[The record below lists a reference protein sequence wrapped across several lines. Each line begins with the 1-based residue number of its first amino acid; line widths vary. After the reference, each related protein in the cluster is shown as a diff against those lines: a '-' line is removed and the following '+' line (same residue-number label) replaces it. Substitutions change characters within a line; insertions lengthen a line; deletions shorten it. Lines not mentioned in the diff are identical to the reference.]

1 MPRMAHLSRHLD
13 GSSARPTGAT
23 GEDRLSIAGAW
34 LSEARRVLD
43 RIEATQMPA
52 IAEAATLCARAIGD
66 GGLVHL
72 FGTGHSRIPLEEMF
86 PRYGSYPGFHPIAEL
101 SMTFHTQVVGAN
113 GQRQAMFIERTEGLA
128 EVILANFQFGPTD
141 VMLIFSASGLTA
153 VPIEMAI
160 GARARGLPVVA
171 VTSVA
176 QSMAGTPDHPSGTRL
191 LDHADIVI
199 DLCTP
204 AGDALVRLP
213 GLDTPIG
220 PGSTVANATI
230 VNELKVQTAAILLE
244 QGALPPVLTSGAVVG
259 AERSAELFEAAYR
272 EHARRVARSLAGA
285 APAGGEGA
293 T

>member
-1 MPRMAHLSRHLD
+1 M
-13 GSSARPTGAT
+13 TV
-23 GEDRLSIAGAW
+23 AGTW
-34 LSEARRVLD
+34 LTEARGILD

-52 IAEAATLCARAIGD
+52 IAQTATLCARAIGD

-128 EVILANFQFGPTD
+128 EVILANFEFGPSD
-141 VMLIFSASGLTA
+141 VMLVFSASGLTA
-153 VPIEMAI
+153 VPIEMAM

-171 VTSVA
+171 ITSVA
-176 QSMAGTPDHPSGTRL
+176 QSMAGVPEHPTGSRL

-204 AGDALVRLP
+204 AGDALVRLD

-220 PGSTVANATI
+220 PGSTVANAAI
-230 VNELKVQTAAILLE
+230 VNEIKVQTAAILLE
-244 QGALPPVLTSGAVVG
+244 QGTLPPVLTSAAVVG
-259 AERSAELFEAAYR
+259 PERSAELFEAAYR
-272 EHARRVARSLAGA
+272 EHARRVGRVLAGA
-285 APAGGEGA
+285 AVDAADRPSGSLPASDP
-293 T
+293 